1 MDYSEL
7 PQPIEPVY
15 STDYPSKKI
24 HLYEGEIKCS
34 YKVNGNLYEFL
45 GTGTIKYTW
54 FPNPHPIFKISHSL
68 FPIPHDLDDS
78 NITLPDSDRLI
89 PIRIQNWNSSHE
101 RGKSTYHISGSLTGK
116 SVVGREDDLH
126 SIIFHIVN
134 FCEYINEV
142 TCKQTEFGTTTNKG
156 RITLFVEDWEII
168 IDEASS
174 KEKKSSELFND
185 LEESGGYAITHV
197 GRIKK
202 KDNSIF
208 SAEQAVE
215 IIAILSHF
223 LSFARGLQVPT
234 VLLVGYNIAGEKVY
248 EQWNDTFGNPWKS
261 RDSWLPKQDLREVQ
275 TIFPKFV
282 SWWKDWG
289 QPAQI
294 VLSMYIE
301 ANTNDFGDITIILT
315 QSVLE
320 LIARVVLVE
329 KKSVVA
335 AAQYDKRGF
344 LSPAEK
350 ITHLLNEFSI
360 SGTLKPS
367 PNASVDDLIQFVA
380 DNIPESGY
388 KNKSASEASIVFT
401 KIRNDI
407 THAKKQYTPS
417 SIVLFNTMSLGLWY
431 VEMVILAILEY
442 DGVYCNRLRKSKW
455 AGEYDSVP
463 WAKPEESEKPSVES
477 SKANTIDK

>member
-45 GTGTIKYTW
+45 GTGTIEYTW

-116 SVVGREDDLH
+116 SVVGKEDDLH

-134 FCEYINEV
+134 FCEYSNEV
-142 TCKQTEFGTTTNKG
+142 TTANKG
-156 RITLFVEDWEII
+156 RITLFEKDWEII

-185 LEESGGYAITHV
+185 LKESGGYAITHV

-294 VLSMYIE
+294 VLNMYIE
-301 ANTNDFGDITIILT
+301 ANNNDFGDITIILT

-320 LIARVVLVE
+320 IISRVVFVE
-329 KKSVVA
+329 KQSVIAKSKHKA
-335 AAQYDKRGF
+335 FSAAQKISILLDEF
-344 LSPAEK
+344 LIPGSLPP
-350 ITHLLNEFSI
+350 FQ
-360 SGTLKPS
+360 
-367 PNASVDDLIQFVA
+367 NASVDDLVQFVT
-380 DNIPESGY
+380 DNPKSNY

-401 KIRNDI
+401 NIRNKI
-407 THAKKQYTPS
+407 VHSSQKNPP
-417 SIVLFNTMSLGLWY
+417 SIVLSNAMSLGLWY
-431 VEMVILAILEY
+431 VEMVILAMLEY
-442 DGVYCNRLRKSKW
+442 DGVYSNRLRRPKW
-455 AGEYDSVP
+455 AGQYDLVP
-463 WAKPEESEKPSVES
+463 WSKPLDRGLS
-477 SKANTIDK
+477 